1 MLSNSVNNGPS
12 IYDLLMIDIETVP
25 QYPDYAQLPESWK
38 SLWFDKISKTVP
50 ENVSPEQSYLQKAGI
65 LAEFG
70 KVICISTGYFT
81 INENKDIILRLKSIY
96 AHDEKE
102 VLQSFT
108 ALTEKLHKHN
118 KNFEFAGHNIREFD
132 IPYICRRM
140 LINQMPLP
148 AYLQLHGAKPWNVK
162 MIDTLQWW
170 KFGDYKNYVSLN
182 LLANVLG
189 IPTSKTDID
198 GSMVQHV
205 YYKDNDLPRIVAYC
219 QRDVVVVA
227 NILLRFKNLPLL
239 KEENIVIVA

>member
-50 ENVSPEQSYLQKAGI
+50 ENVSLEQSYLQKAGI

-81 INENKDIILRLKSIY
+81 TNENKDIILRLKSIY

-148 AYLQLHGAKPWNVK
+148 AYLQLHGAKPWDVK

-205 YYKDNDLPRIVAYC
+205 YYKDNDLQRIAAYC

-227 NILLRFKNLPLL
+227 NILLRFKNLTLL
-239 KEENIVIVA
+239 KEENIVIVT

>member
-50 ENVSPEQSYLQKAGI
+50 ENVPPEQSYLQKAGI

-81 INENKDIILRLKSIY
+81 TNENKDITLRLKSIY

-148 AYLQLHGAKPWNVK
+148 AYLQLHGAKPWDVK

-205 YYKDNDLPRIVAYC
+205 YYKDNDLQRIAAYC

-239 KEENIVIVA
+239 KEENIVIVT